1 LLVLE
6 YAENGTLNTYLSKHF
21 NELNWNDKL
30 GLALQLASA
39 VEHIHEYD
47 IVHRD
52 LVIFLSFGTLK
63 LWIIFLLNWLNF
75 F

>member
-1 LLVLE
+1 ME
-6 YAENGTLNTYLSKHF
+6 YADNGTLNAYLSKYF

-52 LVIFLSFGTLK
+52 LVIFLPLEIFFKKKFDYNNDNHIFLK
-63 LWIIFLLNWLNF
+63 L
-75 F
+75 